1 MSHGHACGEGY
12 GPGVDPEQL
21 DDLAARLRAA
31 GCVFAEEEAAL
42 LVERAD
48 DAHDLEALVA
58 RRAEGEPLEHVLGYV
73 DFHGLRIGV
82 DPGVFVPRQ
91 RTVLL
96 VDEAVALAR
105 RRAVRTRPPGTVPGQ
120 VGAPVVVVDV
130 CCGAGALGLAVATDL
145 GFGADA
151 GRRPVDLHVTDLDPA
166 AVACAARNVAAV
178 GGVAYR
184 GDLFDPLPTRLRGR
198 VDVLLA
204 NVPYVPTG
212 EIPLL
217 PPEARDH
224 EARVA
229 LDGGGDG
236 LDVLRRV
243 AADALRWLA
252 PGGHLLTESG
262 ERQAPGAVAVLER
275 AGLAARVVRDEEIG
289 ATVVVGT
296 RRDARTV

>member
-1 MSHGHACGEGY
+1 M
-12 GPGVDPEQL
+12 DPDQL

-31 GCVFAEEEAAL
+31 GCVFAEEEAAR

-48 DAHDLEALVA
+48 DAHHLEALVA
-58 RRAEGEPLEHVLGYV
+58 RRVEGEPLEHVLGYV
-73 DFHGLRIGV
+73 DFHGLRIAV

-96 VDEAVALAR
+96 VDEAVALVR
-105 RRAVRTRPPGTVPGQ
+105 RRTVRTRPPGTVPGQ
-120 VGAPVVVVDV
+120 ADDPVVVVDV

-145 GFGADA
+145 GSGADA
-151 GRRPVDLHVTDLDPA
+151 GRCPVDLHVTDLDPA

-296 RRDARTV
+296 RRDGRTD